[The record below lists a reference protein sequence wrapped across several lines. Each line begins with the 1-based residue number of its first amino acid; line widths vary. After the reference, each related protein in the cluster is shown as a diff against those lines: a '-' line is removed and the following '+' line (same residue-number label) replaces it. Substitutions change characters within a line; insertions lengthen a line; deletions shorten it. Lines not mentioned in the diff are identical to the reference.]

1 MVRGEPKTEVELKS
15 EHHRKDHE
23 KHVKAKNERLER
35 HSASGKDRGPKKAV
49 VKTEVELK
57 SEHHRKDHEKHV
69 KAKNERLERHSA
81 SGKDGGPKKG
91 GCGGKGTW

>member
-35 HSASGKDRGPKKAV
+35 HSGTLAYVTRFAANVPVRVYDRVGV
-49 VKTEVELK
+49 FLF
-57 SEHHRKDHEKHV
+57 
-69 KAKNERLERHSA
+69 
-81 SGKDGGPKKG
+81 
-91 GCGGKGTW
+91 

>member
-1 MVRGEPKTEVELKS
+1 MVRGEP
-15 EHHRKDHE
+15 
-23 KHVKAKNERLER
+23 
-35 HSASGKDRGPKKAV
+35 
-49 VKTEVELK
+49 KTEVELK

-91 GCGGKGTW
+91 GCGGKGTWGR